1 MDFHQLR
8 VFLETAKEKSFSRA
22 AENIFLSQPTVSTH
36 IKALEKEVGAPL
48 FDRSSRELELTEAG
62 EILYGYARELLNM
75 KEKAISAIQKDA
87 QAYKGHLEVAA
98 SSVPGAYLLPGLMLS
113 FRHAYPEVTFSVL
126 TRDTKQVI
134 KSIKDYTYNIGFIG
148 ESIKDEEIQQI
159 SLMADELILI
169 TPPGTCLSTREEDC
183 LLPAVEL
190 SRCLELPLIL
200 REPGSATRR
209 AFEKAI
215 KKKAGRDEK
224 LQVIAFMESQ
234 EAIKEAVRK
243 GLGSTVISIHTVRRE
258 LQAGA
263 VEGYRLKD
271 LPMQR
276 SFYLILRKKRALP
289 PLAQVFLDFTINYF
303 RQIEEDK
310 GSI

>member
-36 IKALEKEVGAPL
+36 IKALEKEVGTPL

-62 EILYGYARELLNM
+62 EILFGYARELLNM
-75 KEKAISAIQKDA
+75 KEKAIIAIQKDA
-87 QAYKGHLEVAA
+87 QIFKGHLEVAA

-113 FRHAYPEVTFSVL
+113 FRAAYPEVTFSVL

-148 ESIKDEEIQQI
+148 ESVKDEEVEQVR
-159 SLMADELILI
+159 LMEDELILI
-169 TPPGTCLSTREEDC
+169 TPPGICLNAEGEDS
-183 LLPAVEL
+183 LPAVEL
-190 SRCLELPLIL
+190 SRCLELPFVL
-200 REPGSATRR
+200 REPGSATRL
-209 AFEKAI
+209 AFERAI
-215 KKKAGRDEK
+215 KKQLGRDEK
-224 LQVIAFMESQ
+224 LQVTAYMESQ
-234 EAIKEAVRK
+234 EAVKEAVQK
-243 GLGSTVISIHTVRRE
+243 GLGATVISIHAVKRE
-258 LQAGA
+258 LQAGIIN
-263 VEGYRLKD
+263 GYRVKD

-276 SFYLILRKKRALP
+276 SFYVILRKKRALP
-289 PLAQVFLDFTINYF
+289 PLAKMFLEFTLAYF
-303 RQIEEDK
+303 NHREKDK

>member
-8 VFLETAKEKSFSRA
+8 VFLETAKAKSFSRA

-62 EILYGYARELLNM
+62 EILFGYARELLNM

-87 QAYKGHLEVAA
+87 QVFKGHLEVAA
-98 SSVPGAYLLPGLMLS
+98 SSVPGAYLLPALMLS
-113 FRHAYPEVTFSVL
+113 FRHVYPQITFSVL

-134 KSIKDYTYNIGFIG
+134 KNIKDYTYNIGFIG
-148 ESIKDEEIQQI
+148 ESVKDEDIEAVR
-159 SLMADELILI
+159 LMKDELILI
-169 TPPGTCLSTREEDC
+169 TPPGTCLNPEDKD

-190 SRCLELPLIL
+190 SRCLKLPLIL
-200 REPGSATRR
+200 REPGSATRL

-215 KKKAGRDEK
+215 KKQLGRDEK
-224 LQVIAFMESQ
+224 LQVIAYMESQ

-243 GLGSTVISIHTVRRE
+243 GLGATVISIHAVRRE
-258 LQAGA
+258 LQAGV

-276 SFYLILRKKRALP
+276 SFYLIVRKKRALP
-289 PLAQVFLDFTINYF
+289 SLAQVFLDFTINYF
-303 RQIEEDK
+303 KQAEEDK